1 MTCPARRVQK
11 EKIFAPPNMTVPTK
25 TNMTVKDKAMTI
37 SALTTGIWVMVSIT
51 VLVFFL
57 E

>member
-11 EKIFAPPNMTVPTK
+11 EKIFAPPSMTVPTK
-25 TNMTVKDKAMTI
+25 TNITVKDKAMTI